1 MLATMSFLPEA
12 SLGGRSWSQD
22 GLVGLELEEEPY
34 EARAPAAAPLW
45 EACIPPPREEGSPP
59 RSRARYVRFAVDE
72 TAAQPLF
79 SSHGPKK
86 PIRRLTSAE
95 RLDLARARPDL
106 DVRNLP
112 WARRQAAQRR
122 RRTGLSGRPYLRIED
137 PEAEPETST
146 FFGSWGG
153 ALWAS
158 PLDVVGDLRAALADA
173 VDASGA
179 VDAPV
184 DVADIAAADDDGCG
198 LWATSHDAADII

>member
-12 SLGGRSWSQD
+12 GLGSRTWSQD
-22 GLVGLELEEEPY
+22 GLVGLELEEEPS

-59 RSRARYVRFAVDE
+59 RSRARCVRFAVDE

-79 SSHGPKK
+79 SSHAPKR

-122 RRTGLSGRPYLRIED
+122 RRAGLAGRPYLRIED
-137 PEAEPETST
+137 AEPETPT

-158 PLDVVGDLRAALADA
+158 SLDVVGDLRAAITDA

-179 VDAPV
+179 VDA
-184 DVADIAAADDDGCG
+184 DDATADDGG
-198 LWATSHDAADII
+198 LWATSHAISDIFLV